1 MTIVVIMAA
10 RKTKPPK
17 TPKAI
22 MPPKIVKR
30 KNLVKNNENNEKVI
44 STFTKIELLLS

>member
-22 MPPKIVKR
+22 MPPII
-30 KNLVKNNENNEKVI
+30 KNNNFCEFIVI
-44 STFTKIELLLS
+44 SKSGQKFTKIELLLS

>member
-1 MTIVVIMAA
+1 MFKLFYLLIKMTIVVIMAA

-22 MPPKIVKR
+22 MPPKVR
-30 KNLVKNNENNEKVI
+30 TTVL
-44 STFTKIELLLS
+44 